1 MDHDEER
8 VVGKSAEQVG
18 RTDDDPPGTAFYQP
32 GHDALKKN
40 ETKDGE
46 ERIVILS
53 DEFPH
58 LGMLLQNLFGTE
70 TMGLLFV
77 GIHEICSL

>member
-1 MDHDEER
+1 MALRAVLVAAATAALTVAVTATAAGAQDE
-8 VVGKSAEQVG
+8 AQ
-18 RTDDDPPGTAFYQP
+18 
-32 GHDALKKN
+32 
-40 ETKDGE
+40 DGE

-53 DEFPH
+53 NEFSH
-58 LGMLLQNLFGTE
+58 LGVLLQDLFGTE